1 MKRITDTSLAA
12 SNASAMDLFVV
23 DWRDVWQDADTSEPV
38 GAVFTKP
45 EIVRLILDLA
55 GYTTDRPLLDFT
67 LLEPSCGD
75 GAFLLEVVDRLVR
88 AAGIA
93 AAPVDW
99 KDTRFDSALRAVD
112 ISLANVMS
120 ARAQAQTWLRARGC
134 DQDRAIQLADTWTVQ
149 SDFLLSEFEARFDF
163 VVGNPPYVRI
173 EHLPRRVLSAYRER
187 YETARDRADLYVA
200 FFEQGLQLLKE
211 RGVLAFIC
219 ANRFTKNGYGKSLRA
234 HIAQHYHVRHYVNL
248 EHTQPFVGDVSA
260 YPAIFTLDRAKGQ
273 PTKSATIDSLD
284 IDVIDRLR
292 CELLGSDGAASM
304 VSVFDDWY
312 PGGAPWIS
320 TSRKSQQHH
329 SALAD
334 SHPTLEESA
343 PGTKV
348 GIGVATGA
356 DRVFVLPA
364 FDPSIEADR
373 QIPLAMAAGISPEM
387 VIWKGHYLLNP
398 FAATDDGSLVSL
410 SSHPGF
416 AAYLRQHE
424 EVLRA
429 RHVGQRNPN
438 GWYRTIDRVWPRLQS
453 EPKLLIPDIQAGG
466 VIGYDSGEF
475 YPHHNLYWITSTSWP
490 LLALQTLLR
499 SSMVTEQVRAHSVQM
514 RGGSLR
520 YQAQTLRRVRVPQLS
535 RLSHDLLARLAN
547 AASSREI
554 PLVDELASEAFE

>member
-1 MKRITDTSLAA
+1 MAA
-12 SNASAMDLFVV
+12 SSPSAMDLFVV
-23 DWRDVWQDADTSEPV
+23 DWRDVWHGADTSEPV

-55 GYTTDRPLLDFT
+55 GYTSDRSLLDFT

-75 GAFLLEVVDRLVR
+75 GAFLLEVIDRLV
-88 AAGIA
+88 AAVGLATTPI
-93 AAPVDW
+93 DW
-99 KDTRFDSALRAVD
+99 NDTRFDAALRAVD
-112 ISLANVMS
+112 ISLANVLS
-120 ARAQAQTWLRARGC
+120 ARVQAQGWLTDRGC
-134 DQDRAIQLADTWTVQ
+134 GEDRASRLADTWIVQ
-149 SDFLLSEFEARFDF
+149 SDFLLSEFEGRFDF

-173 EHLPRRVLSAYRER
+173 EHLPRRVLSAYRAR
-187 YETARDRADLYVA
+187 FETTKDRADLYVA
-200 FFEQGLQLLKE
+200 FFEQGLQLLNE

-219 ANRFTKNGYGKSLRA
+219 ANRFTKNSYGKSLRA

-248 EHTQPFVGDVSA
+248 EHTQPFIGDVSA

-284 IDVIDRLR
+284 SEVIDRLR
-292 CELLGSDGAASM
+292 GELLSSDGVPSM
-304 VSVFDDWY
+304 VSVFEDWY

-387 VIWKGHYLLNP
+387 VTWKGHYLLNP

-466 VIGYDSGEF
+466 VIGYDSAEF
-475 YPHHNLYWITSTSWP
+475 YPHHNLYWITSTTWP

-520 YQAQTLRRVRVPQLS
+520 YQAQTLRRVRVPQLT
-535 RLSHDLLARLAN
+535 RLSHDLLARLAD
-547 AASSREI
+547 AASSRELL
-554 PLVDELASEAFE
+554 LVNELASEAFD